1 MMQVG
6 AGFIVGHIFNA
17 HDQNE
22 DGVLDKE
29 EVAKMPAENREH
41 ARIAKADLNNDG
53 VVNNMDIL
61 AWPRLAADSNP
72 DEPKSNG
79 K

>member
-53 VVNNMDIL
+53 VIEREELTATVQD
-61 AWPRLAADSNP
+61 D
-72 DEPKSNG
+72 
-79 K
+79 